1 MGAMADDK
9 GSKALNLRFKDP
21 QQHRAI
27 TDAAKAAG
35 VSVQDYILEA
45 ALRRAL
51 AVQDR
56 FVQAALDAH
65 RATADAFADL
75 DPQDGRADGEL
86 RNRERAAA
94 RSLPAEA
101 DRHRGSAA

>member
-1 MGAMADDK
+1 MADDK
-9 GSKALNLRFKDP
+9 GGKALNLRFKDP
-21 QQHRAI
+21 QQHQAI
-27 TDAAKAAG
+27 TAAAKAAG

-65 RATADAFADL
+65 RGTAEAFADL
-75 DPQDGRADGEL
+75 DPQDGRADTDL
-86 RNRERAAA
+86 RGRERAAA
-94 RSLPAEA
+94 RSHPAQT
-101 DRHRGSAA
+101 DRQRGSAA

>member
-1 MGAMADDK
+1 MAADK

-21 QQHRAI
+21 QQHQAI
-27 TDAAKAAG
+27 TDAARAAG

-65 RATADAFADL
+65 RTTADAFADL
-75 DPQDGRADGEL
+75 DPEDGRADTGL
-86 RNRERAAA
+86 RERERAAA
-94 RSLPAEA
+94 SSSPAGTE
-101 DRHRGSAA
+101 RHRGSAA

>member
-1 MGAMADDK
+1 MADDK
-9 GSKALNLRFKDP
+9 GSKALNLRFKDA
-21 QQHRAI
+21 QQHQAI
-27 TDAAKAAG
+27 THAARAAG

-65 RATADAFADL
+65 RITADAFADL
-75 DPQDGRADGEL
+75 DPQDSRPDTEL
-86 RNRERAAA
+86 RSREHAAS
-94 RSLPAEA
+94 RSLHTDA
-101 DRHRGSAA
+101 DHRRGSAA

>member
-1 MGAMADDK
+1 MADDK

-21 QQHRAI
+21 QQHQAI
-27 TDAAKAAG
+27 TDAARAAG

-56 FVQAALDAH
+56 FVQAALDTH

-75 DPQDGRADGEL
+75 DPQDSRPDTEL
-86 RNRERAAA
+86 RNREHAAA
-94 RSLPAEA
+94 RSLQTGA

>member
-1 MGAMADDK
+1 MDAMADDK

-21 QQHRAI
+21 QQHQAI
-27 TDAAKAAG
+27 TDAARAAG

-75 DPQDGRADGEL
+75 DPQDGRADTAL
-86 RNRERAAA
+86 RDGERAAA
-94 RSLPAEA
+94 RELAAET
-101 DRHRGSAA
+101 DRRRGSAA

>member
-1 MGAMADDK
+1 MAADK

-21 QQHRAI
+21 QQHQAI
-27 TDAAKAAG
+27 TDAARAAG

-56 FVQAALDAH
+56 FVQAALDSH

-75 DPQDGRADGEL
+75 DPEDSRADTEL
-86 RNRERAAA
+86 RDRERAAA
-94 RSLPAEA
+94 SSHAETE
-101 DRHRGSAA
+101 RHRGSAA